1 MASVIVF
8 AVRAGEGRSL
18 NEFFMGGWRRGG
30 RIKDVLRNAHA
41 G

>member
-8 AVRAGEGRSL
+8 AVRAGERSL